1 MPRAAFTLPPV
12 IARVLLLISLALI
25 LPACTT
31 APESL
36 RRHSALWPARQQA
49 LTGLQSWRLQGR
61 LALKSE
67 DEGIQLGLR
76 WQRQGPH
83 HRIHLFGPL
92 GSGQARLE
100 LNEAGAV
107 LWDGKG
113 QRHEG
118 ESGQE
123 LLYRVTGWLLPVDA
137 LVYWV
142 RGLPW
147 PGLPSWARWDAQG
160 RLRELTQDDWNVSY
174 QKYQQF
180 QQYELPTSVRILR
193 QANDDVTELEV
204 RLVVDLWQP
213 NVAMAGKHD

>member
-1 MPRAAFTLPPV
+1 MPWAAFNLPPV
-12 IARVLLLISLALI
+12 IARALLFISLVLI

-49 LTGLQSWRLQGR
+49 LVGLQSWRLQGR

-76 WQRQGPH
+76 WQRQGRR
-83 HRIHLFGPL
+83 HRIHLSGPL

-113 QRHEG
+113 QRYEG
-118 ESGQE
+118 ESGQA

-137 LVYWV
+137 LVFWV

-147 PGLPSWARWDAQG
+147 PDLPNRARWDAQG
-160 RLRELTQDDWNVSY
+160 RLRELMQDDWNVSY
-174 QKYQQF
+174 QKYQRF

-193 QANDDVTELEV
+193 QADDDAAALEV
-204 RLVVDLWQP
+204 RLVVDQWRP
-213 NVAMAGKHD
+213 HAAMAGKHD

>member
-1 MPRAAFTLPPV
+1 MPQAAFTLPPV
-12 IARVLLLISLALI
+12 IARVLLLFSIALI
-25 LPACTT
+25 LSACAT

-49 LTGLQSWRLQGR
+49 LAGLQSWHLQGR

-76 WQRQGPH
+76 WQRQGRR

-107 LWDGKG
+107 LWDDKG

-118 ESGQE
+118 ESGQA

-137 LVYWV
+137 LVFWV

-147 PGLPSWARWDAQG
+147 PDLPSQARWDAQG
-160 RLRELTQDDWNVSY
+160 RLRELMQDDWNVGY
-174 QKYQQF
+174 QKYQRF
-180 QQYELPTSVRILR
+180 QQYDLPTSVHILR
-193 QANDDVTELEV
+193 QANDDVAALEV
-204 RLVVDLWQP
+204 RLVVDVWRP
-213 NVAMAGKHD
+213 HAAMAGKHE